1 MADLEVISVAVSVAT
16 VVAAFAAVVTATL
29 TSFWSSK
36 QWRTTQLERDA
47 SLLIDLYKEFLKR
60 NERVAEASVE
70 IIKIVNS
77 KEDISKD
84 EIKLSLQIRK
94 ILQRIDEIHDDV
106 RFGSIAQ
113 KLASARV
120 SHFEALSKGSR
131 VNDSGFSE
139 HLQLVK
145 GIMEH
150 FDSISDRR
158 NSLLESLVRTHDD
171 LVDDLNKL
179 TKSEF
184 TKLGN
189 DPTVKSNLG
198 LVQ

>member
-84 EIKLSLQIRK
+84 
-94 ILQRIDEIHDDV
+94 
-106 RFGSIAQ
+106 
-113 KLASARV
+113 
-120 SHFEALSKGSR
+120 
-131 VNDSGFSE
+131 
-139 HLQLVK
+139 
-145 GIMEH
+145 
-150 FDSISDRR
+150 
-158 NSLLESLVRTHDD
+158 
-171 LVDDLNKL
+171 
-179 TKSEF
+179 
-184 TKLGN
+184 
-189 DPTVKSNLG
+189 
-198 LVQ
+198 